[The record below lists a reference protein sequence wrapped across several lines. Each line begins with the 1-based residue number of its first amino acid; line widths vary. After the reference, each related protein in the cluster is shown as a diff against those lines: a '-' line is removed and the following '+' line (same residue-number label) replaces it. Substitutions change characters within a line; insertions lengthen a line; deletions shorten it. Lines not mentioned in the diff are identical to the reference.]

1 MLQDQ
6 SRPQRSGA
14 EKSETIGSIPERPFT
29 QPKRETE
36 LIIETLLREFYGA
49 PYRPSET
56 SHPIA

>member
-6 SRPQRSGA
+6 SRPRRFGA
-14 EKSETIGSIPERPFT
+14 EKSEIIGSIAERPCP
-29 QPKRETE
+29 QPVRETE

-56 SHPIA
+56 SHRIA